1 MDRTTSCKLVKLL
14 AEALF
19 LSLGSMNT
27 LPANEISD
35 LKRKLKKLKKLKYVI
50 IDGTERP
57 IRRPTDKD
65 LQKEFYSGKKK
76 RHTIKNLILTNKD
89 KAILFLSN
97 TISGKTHD
105 LKVAENVMITSAIPK
120 DVACVLDSGF
130 EGIEKTSKK
139 TNIIKPKKKPKKRE
153 LTVKQ
158 KAKNR
163 RINKKRIFVEN
174 AFAGIKRFRITS
186 DVIRSF
192 RKNFKHLVF
201 VLAAGL
207 WNLHLFFDKRFN
219 W

>member
-1 MDRTTSCKLVKLL
+1 MLFYLKTYPTYDVLGAAFKMDRTAACKLVKLMT
-14 AEALF
+14 EALF

-57 IRRPTDKD
+57 IRRLTDKD
-65 LQKEFYSGKKK
+65 IQKEFYSGKKK

-105 LKVAENVMITSAIPK
+105 LKVAENAMITSAIPK

-130 EGIEKTSKK
+130 EWSISSKER
-139 TNIIKPKKKPKKRE
+139 N
-153 LTVKQ
+153 
-158 KAKNR
+158 
-163 RINKKRIFVEN
+163 
-174 AFAGIKRFRITS
+174 S
-186 DVIRSF
+186 
-192 RKNFKHLVF
+192 
-201 VLAAGL
+201 
-207 WNLHLFFDKRFN
+207 WNS
-219 W
+219 